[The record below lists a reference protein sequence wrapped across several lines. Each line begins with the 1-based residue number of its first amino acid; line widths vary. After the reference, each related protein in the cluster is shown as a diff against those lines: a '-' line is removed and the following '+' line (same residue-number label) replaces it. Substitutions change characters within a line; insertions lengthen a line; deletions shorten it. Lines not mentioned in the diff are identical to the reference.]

1 MSKKIS
7 IGTAIVLML
16 LAVLVTF
23 QLTFVALNNKY
34 RAELNDLTDA
44 SEMYSKL
51 SQVDDLYRSL
61 YIGTIDDEK
70 LTDYIIR
77 GYVAGTGDKYAYYL
91 DKEQYKEMMADN
103 RGEMQGIGI
112 HVIYQDDVIEV
123 INVMP
128 DSPALEAGIQSGDKI
143 IAVDGET
150 IASLGYTSAV
160 NKLKGEAGTTAKF
173 TVERDGET
181 LDFAI
186 ARGYVNEQSV
196 MYHVYDADKTIG
208 VVKILSFDKKTPEQF
223 KAACEDLLSG
233 GCEKLVFDLRY
244 NPGGDLD
251 AITEVLDYLLPE
263 GPIVHIVDA
272 EGKEEVISS
281 DANELDVP
289 MMVLCNGST
298 ASAGELFTCAL
309 QDYGKAEIVG
319 TQTYGKGTMQTII
332 SLPDNTGLGISYRMY
347 DPPYS
352 ENYEGKGVTPDYV
365 VELDDSLK
373 DKNIYKITDEEDN
386 QLQKAI
392 EILQNG
398 SEKFHVQKAS

>member
-150 IASLGYTSAV
+150 VASLGYTSAV

-173 TVERDGET
+173 TVDRDGET

-196 MYHVYDADKTIG
+196 MHHVYEADKSIG
-208 VVKILSFDKKTPEQF
+208 IVKILSFDKKTPEQF
-223 KAACEDLLSG
+223 KAACE
-233 GCEKLVFDLRY
+233 
-244 NPGGDLD
+244 
-251 AITEVLDYLLPE
+251 
-263 GPIVHIVDA
+263 
-272 EGKEEVISS
+272 
-281 DANELDVP
+281 
-289 MMVLCNGST
+289 
-298 ASAGELFTCAL
+298 
-309 QDYGKAEIVG
+309 
-319 TQTYGKGTMQTII
+319 
-332 SLPDNTGLGISYRMY
+332 
-347 DPPYS
+347 
-352 ENYEGKGVTPDYV
+352 
-365 VELDDSLK
+365 
-373 DKNIYKITDEEDN
+373 
-386 QLQKAI
+386 
-392 EILQNG
+392 
-398 SEKFHVQKAS
+398 